1 MTRRIHRYLLAAAL
15 ATCTL
20 HVRASAAAEPG
31 SPWEAEF
38 SSGSHFLQISEFA
51 GAEQHFKTALQMV
64 SATTPD
70 DPRLVKT
77 LTGLVTALRAQRK
90 YAEAEPLLERRMGAR
105 RQPANPLDVAKD
117 LRELGQVTI
126 AQKKFLSAQKYFQSE
141 AEMLQ
146 RRFGIEYPA
155 LATAWLNAASAA
167 HSVDKASEA
176 QDLAVKAAAI
186 LDKDSTG
193 DHSDEYRAIGDI
205 YAAHEKWTEAEQAYR
220 KAVESIERASGPEHI
235 SAAPVLE
242 ALARIYTEQGDAV
255 KAEGALLRLLSVKTL
270 QLGNAHPAT
279 APILEDLGGV
289 YTQAQRFDEAA
300 SLFERAHE
308 IRRNSGDP
316 AAAAT
321 MARLTDV
328 YVRMG
333 KLAETEPLN
342 RELFVKREQELLTMV
357 RQYAANQTALG
368 RYPEADILYG
378 IAIEIYERAWPQAKN
393 SKITRNVKPS
403 VPPAFFVETLEQH
416 AQVLRKMNK
425 KKEASRLEKQARPL
439 REILQARDS
448 ISLNNGNKQLAGAL

>member
-1 MTRRIHRYLLAAAL
+1 MTRGIHQYVLLAVL
-15 ATCTL
+15 AGCTL
-20 HVRASAAAEPG
+20 HVRAGTDEPG
-31 SPWEAEF
+31 SPWEAAY
-38 SSGSHFLQISEFA
+38 SSGSHFLQISEFP

-90 YAEAEPLLERRMGAR
+90 YAEAEPLIERRMAAR
-105 RQPANPLDVAKD
+105 RQPANPLDVARD
-117 LRELGQVTI
+117 LRELGQVTF
-126 AQKKFLSAQKYFQSE
+126 AQKKHLSAQKYFQTE
-141 AEMLQ
+141 AETLL
-146 RRFGIEYPA
+146 RRFGVEYPP
-155 LATAWLNAASAA
+155 LATAYLNAASAA
-167 HSVDKASEA
+167 HAVDKAAEA
-176 QDLAVKAAAI
+176 QDLLIKAAAI

-193 DHSDEYRAIGDI
+193 DHAEEYRAIGDI
-205 YAAHEKWTEAEQAYR
+205 YAARERWNEAEQAYT
-220 KAVESIERASGPEHI
+220 KAVERIERAAGPEDI
-235 SAAPVLE
+235 RTAPVLE
-242 ALARIYTEQGDAV
+242 ALARIYAEQGNAP
-255 KAEGALLRLLSVKTL
+255 KAESALLRLLSVKTL

-279 APILEDLGGV
+279 APILEDLAGL
-289 YTQAQRFDEAA
+289 YTRGKRYDEAA
-300 SLFERAHE
+300 ALLERAHE

-378 IAIEIYERAWPQAKN
+378 IAFEIYERAWPQAKG
-393 SKITRNVKPS
+393 SKIAKNVKPS
-403 VPPAFFVETLEQH
+403 APPAMFVETLEQH

-448 ISLNNGNKQLAGAL
+448 ITLNNANKQMAGTL